1 MTASDE
7 ILTAYL
13 KVTQHASRQFR
24 LHFGRLNLTFPQA
37 LVLNVLLEEAPIPIS
52 LLAERTGSA
61 NSTVSGIVDRLEK
74 LELVRR
80 ERSEEDRRVIYVNLT
95 ERCRALRENAST
107 DVKGYFASLMDTL
120 SEEEKRIIRDGLL
133 CLDQVLERSA
143 KEGTT

>member
-1 MTASDE
+1 MTVSDE
-7 ILTAYL
+7 ILHAYV

-37 LVLNVLLEEAPIPIS
+37 LVLNVLLEESPIPIS
-52 LLAERTGSA
+52 VLAKRTGSA

-80 ERSEEDRRVIYVNLT
+80 ERDQRDRRVIYVSLT
-95 ERCRALRENAST
+95 EKCHALREEASA
-107 DVKGYFASLMDTL
+107 DVKCYFASLLDTL
-120 SEEEKRIIRDGLL
+120 SEEDKRIIRDGLL

-143 KEGTT
+143 GEGKR